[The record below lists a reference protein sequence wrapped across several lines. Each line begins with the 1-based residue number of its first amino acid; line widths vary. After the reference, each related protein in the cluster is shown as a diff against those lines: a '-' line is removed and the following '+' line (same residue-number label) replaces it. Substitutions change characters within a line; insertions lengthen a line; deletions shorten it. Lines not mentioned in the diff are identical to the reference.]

1 MVEALA
7 VEVNDRDFVNSLA
20 RGLEV
25 IRVFTRHK
33 PKMTLSEAAQA
44 TDMTRATVR
53 RFLLTLVRER
63 SSGRR

>member
-1 MVEALA
+1 MSEAFA

-33 PKMTLSEAAQA
+33 PRMTLSEVAQS
-44 TDMTRATVR
+44 T
-53 RFLLTLVRER
+53 
-63 SSGRR
+63 G